1 MMSPA
6 EIGQL
11 IRQERKK
18 QGFTQAELA
27 GYCGVGLRFIVELE
41 AGKATAQ
48 IGKIL
53 HVLQMLGLRIS
64 ITPKYQP

>member
-1 MMSPA
+1 MSPA

-18 QGFTQAELA
+18 QQFTQRELEA
-27 GYCGVGLRFIVELE
+27 YCGVGLRFIVELE
-41 AGKATAQ
+41 AGKPTAQ

-53 HVLQMLGLRIS
+53 HILQMLGLKIS
-64 ITPKYQP
+64 IAPKYQP